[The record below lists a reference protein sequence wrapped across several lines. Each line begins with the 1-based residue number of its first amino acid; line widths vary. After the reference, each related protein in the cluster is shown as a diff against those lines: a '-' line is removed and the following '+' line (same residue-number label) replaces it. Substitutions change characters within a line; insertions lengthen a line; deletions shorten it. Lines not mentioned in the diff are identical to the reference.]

1 MALSHF
7 DMRSEVAE
15 FFIFEEWKPDERI
28 RDIIERVTYYRRGA
42 ASKCKLRTVTDPKKL
57 EKIRAGK

>member
-1 MALSHF
+1 
-7 DMRSEVAE
+7 MRSEVAE